1 MSRVW
6 GMAWRLAAQ
15 PPLGRNGGGRGV
27 PGGVDFAGG
36 PRFGAGMQS
45 DAFVAAVRHHQAGQ
59 FAEAD
64 RLYRQVLAAEP
75 QHVHALHLSG
85 ALAHAT
91 GRNEEAVALIGR
103 AIALNAEVPDFH
115 YNLGLALWALDRRE
129 DASRHWT
136 RAVRL
141 NPNFAQ
147 ARLNLGNALRE
158 ERRFLEAIAQHSA
171 LVQLQPQSAA
181 AHNSLGLSLA
191 KAGRDED
198 AIHHYGRALALQ
210 PDFIDATLNLAIS
223 HSNRGNTGEA
233 LALTMRG
240 IDIRE
245 TPENKTLFAGLV
257 FGIAV
262 ERDEPELRRFL
273 MRALEQRWSAP
284 NAFAPACIGLIR
296 NGPMR
301 SLIARAAQ
309 AWPARLPPVE
319 LFGAAGLALN
329 DSLLQALLART
340 AIADAD
346 LEKFLAACRFALLE
360 SAEAALSDVALLD
373 VACALARQC
382 FINEYVYAS
391 AADEEARARRLR
403 DRVEAALVADDVLP
417 PLWVAAVAAYFPLHE
432 LAGAASMLTRPW
444 PAPIAALL
452 VQQIREP
459 QEQAALRASVRQL
472 TPIEGEVSQAVQAQ
486 YEANPYPRWIHTGA
500 PRTYA
505 SVDAYLRDRFP
516 HAAFRALG
524 NTGGLDILIA
534 GCGTGQQAILTAQQ
548 FEGARMLAIDLSRAS
563 LAYAAGKTRAL
574 GLDIEYAQA
583 DIMRLGTL
591 QRRFDLIESGGVLHH
606 LADPY
611 AGWRA
616 LLSLLRPGGFMRI
629 GLYSEIARRGVVAA
643 RAIVAENGYGSTPAE
658 IRRFR
663 LELMQGGD
671 EPARDILKFNDFYS
685 MSECRD
691 LVFHTQEH
699 RMTVPE
705 IGNFLSQERL
715 QLLGLEIDRTTARQY
730 AARFPADP
738 AMTDLDCWHAFEQEN
753 PSTFQGMYVFWV
765 QKPADQA

>member
-1 MSRVW
+1 
-6 GMAWRLAAQ
+6 
-15 PPLGRNGGGRGV
+15 
-27 PGGVDFAGG
+27 
-36 PRFGAGMQS
+36 MQS

-75 QHVHALHLSG
+75 QHVHALHLCG

-103 AIALNAEVPDFH
+103 AIALNGEVPDFH
-115 YNLGLALWALDRRE
+115 YNLGLALWALNRRE
-129 DASRHWT
+129 EASRHWA
-136 RAVRL
+136 RAVKL

-210 PDFIDATLNLAIS
+210 PDLIDATLNLAIS

-233 LALTMRG
+233 LALTMRS

-257 FGIAV
+257 IGIAA
-262 ERDEPELRRFL
+262 ERDEPGLRRFL
-273 MRALEQRWSAP
+273 LRALEQGWSAP
-284 NAFAPACIGLIR
+284 AAFAPACIGLIR

-309 AWPARLPPVE
+309 AWPARLPGGE
-319 LFGAAGLALN
+319 LFGAAGLALS
-329 DSLLQALLART
+329 DSLLQALMART

-346 LEKFLAACRFALLE
+346 IEKFLAACRFALLE
-360 SAEAALSDVALLD
+360 TAEAAPSDETAVLD
-373 VACALARQC
+373 AACALARQC
-382 FINEYVYAS
+382 FINEYVYAA
-391 AADEEARARRLR
+391 AADEEARARQLR
-403 DRVEAALVADDVLP
+403 DGVEAALVADDAVP
-417 PLWVAAVAAYFPLHE
+417 PLWVATVAAYFPLHE
-432 LAGAASMLTRPW
+432 LAGAPSLLARSW

-459 QEQAALRASVRQL
+459 QEQAALRDSIRQL

-486 YEANPYPRWIHTGA
+486 YEANPYPRWISTGA
-500 PRTYA
+500 PKKYA
-505 SVDAYLRDRFP
+505 SVDAFLRERFP
-516 HAAFRALG
+516 SATFRALG
-524 NTGGLDILIA
+524 KTGDLDILIA
-534 GCGTGQQAILTAQQ
+534 GCGTGQQAILTVQQ

-574 GLDIEYAQA
+574 GLETIEYAQA
-583 DIMRLGTL
+583 DIMRLGAL
-591 QRRFDLIESGGVLHH
+591 ERRFDLIESGGVLHH
-606 LADPY
+606 LAEPY
-611 AGWRA
+611 AGWRV

-643 RAIVAENGYGSTPAE
+643 RALVAEQGYGATPAE

-663 LELMQGGD
+663 RDLMQAGD
-671 EPARDILKFNDFYS
+671 GPARDIMRFNDFYS

-699 RMTVPE
+699 RMTLPA
-705 IGNFLSQERL
+705 IKAFLAAERL
-715 QLLGLEIDRTTARQY
+715 QLLGLEIDRATARQY
-730 AARFPADP
+730 AARFPADT
-738 AMTDLDCWHAFEQEN
+738 AMTDLDCWHAFEQDN
-753 PSTFQGMYVFWV
+753 PSTFQSMYVFWV
-765 QKPADQA
+765 QKPADHSR

>member
-1 MSRVW
+1 
-6 GMAWRLAAQ
+6 
-15 PPLGRNGGGRGV
+15 
-27 PGGVDFAGG
+27 
-36 PRFGAGMQS
+36 MQS

-64 RLYRQVLAAEP
+64 RLYAQVLAAEP

-85 ALAHAT
+85 SLAHAT

-103 AIALNAEVPDFH
+103 AIALNGEVPDFH
-115 YNLGLALWALDRRE
+115 YNLGLALWALNRRE
-129 DASRHWT
+129 EASRHWT
-136 RAVRL
+136 RAVKL

-191 KAGRDED
+191 KAGRDDD

-210 PDFIDATLNLAIS
+210 PDFIDAYLNLAIS

-233 LALTMRG
+233 LALTMRS

-257 FGIAV
+257 SGIAV
-262 ERDEPELRRFL
+262 ERDEAGLRRFL
-273 MRALEQRWSAP
+273 LRALEEGWSAP
-284 NAFAPACIGLIR
+284 SAFAPACIGLIR
-296 NGPMR
+296 HGPLS

-309 AWPARLPPVE
+309 AWPARLPAEV
-319 LFGAAGLALN
+319 FGAAGPALN
-329 DSLLQALLART
+329 DPLLQALMVRT

-346 LEKFLAACRFALLE
+346 IEKFLAACRFALLE
-360 SAEAALSDVALLD
+360 AAEAAQSHDAAMLD

-382 FINEYVYAS
+382 FINEYVYA
-391 AADEEARARRLR
+391 ATADEEARARQLR
-403 DRVEAALVADDVLP
+403 DRVEGALASDEAVP
-417 PLWVAAVAAYFPLHE
+417 PLWVAAVAAFFPLHE
-432 LAGAASMLTRPW
+432 LAGAASLLARSW
-444 PAPIAALL
+444 PTPIAALL

-459 QEQAALRASVRQL
+459 QEQAALRDNIRQL

-486 YEANPYPRWIHTGA
+486 YEANPYPRWISTGA
-500 PRTYA
+500 PKKYA
-505 SVDAYLRDRFP
+505 SIDAFLRERFP
-516 HAAFRALG
+516 SALFPALG
-524 NTGGLDILIA
+524 KTGALDILIA

-583 DIMRLGTL
+583 DIMRLGAL
-591 QRRFDLIESGGVLHH
+591 ARRFDLIESGGVLHH
-606 LADPY
+606 LAEPY
-611 AGWRA
+611 AGWRV

-643 RAIVAENGYGSTPAE
+643 RALVAEKGYGATPAE

-663 LELMQGGD
+663 LDLMQGGD
-671 EPARDILKFNDFYS
+671 GPARDILRFNDFYS

-699 RMTVPE
+699 RMTLPE
-705 IGNFLSQERL
+705 IKAFLAEERL

-730 AARFPADP
+730 AARFPADT
-738 AMTDLDCWHAFEQEN
+738 AMIDLDGWHAFEQDN
-753 PSTFQGMYVFWV
+753 PSTFQSMYVFWV
-765 QKPADQA
+765 QKAGP

>member
-1 MSRVW
+1 
-6 GMAWRLAAQ
+6 
-15 PPLGRNGGGRGV
+15 
-27 PGGVDFAGG
+27 
-36 PRFGAGMQS
+36 MQS

-64 RLYRQVLAAEP
+64 RLYAQVLAAEP

-103 AIALNAEVPDFH
+103 AIALNGEVADFH

-129 DASRHWT
+129 EACRHWT

-158 ERRFLEAIAQHSA
+158 ERRFFEAIAQHSA
-171 LVQLQPQSAA
+171 LVQLSPQSAA

-191 KAGRDED
+191 KAGRDDD

-233 LALTMRG
+233 LALTMRS

-257 FGIAV
+257 SGIAV
-262 ERDEPELRRFL
+262 ERDETDLRRFL
-273 MRALEQRWSAP
+273 MRALEQGWSAP
-284 NAFAPACIGLIR
+284 SAFAPACIGLIR
-296 NGPMR
+296 HGPMR

-309 AWPARLPPVE
+309 AWPARLPVAE

-329 DSLLQALLART
+329 DPLLQALMART
-340 AIADAD
+340 AVADAD

-360 SAEAALSDVALLD
+360 AAEAAPSDDFVLD

-382 FINEYVYAS
+382 FINEYVYAA
-391 AADEEARARRLR
+391 AADEEARARQLR
-403 DRVEAALVADDVLP
+403 GRVEATLVAGDAVP
-417 PLWVAAVAAYFPLHE
+417 PLSLAAVAAYFPLHE
-432 LAGAASMLTRPW
+432 LAGAASLLARPW
-444 PAPIAALL
+444 PAPIVAPL

-459 QEQAALRASVRQL
+459 QEQAALRDGIPQL
-472 TPIEGEVSQAVQAQ
+472 TPVEGEVSRAVQAQ
-486 YEANPYPRWIHTGA
+486 YEANPYPRWISTGA

-505 SVDAYLRDRFP
+505 SIDAYLRERFP
-516 HAAFRALG
+516 SATFSALG
-524 NTGGLDILIA
+524 KTGALDVLIA

-583 DIMRLGTL
+583 DIMRLGAL
-591 QRRFDLIESGGVLHH
+591 ERRFDLIESGGVLHH

-611 AGWRA
+611 AGWRV
-616 LLSLLRPGGFMRI
+616 LLSLLRPGGVMRI

-643 RAIVAENGYGSTPAE
+643 RALVAEKGYGATPAE

-671 EPARDILKFNDFYS
+671 EAARDVLRFNDFYS

-699 RMTVPE
+699 RMTLPA
-705 IGNFLSQERL
+705 IKSFLAEERL
-715 QLLGLEIDRTTARQY
+715 QLLGLEIDRATAREY
-730 AARFPADP
+730 AVRFPADA
-738 AMTDLDCWHAFEQEN
+738 AMTDLDCWHAFEQDN
-753 PSTFQGMYVFWV
+753 PRTFQSMYVFWV
-765 QKPADQA
+765 QKRAHER